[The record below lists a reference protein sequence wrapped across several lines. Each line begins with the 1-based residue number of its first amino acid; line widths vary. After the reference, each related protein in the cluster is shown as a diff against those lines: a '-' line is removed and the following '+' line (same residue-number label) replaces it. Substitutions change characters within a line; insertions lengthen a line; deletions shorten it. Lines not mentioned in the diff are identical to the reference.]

1 MSILKEQMM
10 NEATGKIPS
19 NPLEASCVVQ
29 AYFKNGFKDK
39 LVKHQYYFD
48 KLKDASDFI
57 MKEGNCDVDFTSPS
71 FDVVTKLLTNQ
82 SAKEVTDKYF
92 QVGEGIDMEGYCN
105 DNGIKETPV
114 PFIAQFLSNN
124 CPVSNFISGVYIP
137 SLKKFVFGRKVY

>member
-1 MSILKEQMM
+1 MSILKEHVM
-10 NEATGKIPS
+10 NEASGKIPS
-19 NPLEASCVVQ
+19 NPLGTPCVVQ

-57 MKEGNCDVDFTSPS
+57 MKESNCYADFTSPS
-71 FDVVTKLLTNQ
+71 FDTVTKLLTNQ
-82 SAKEVTDKYF
+82 GAEEVMGKYF
-92 QVGEGIDMEGYCN
+92 QPGEGVDMEKYCS
-105 DNGIKETPV
+105 DNGIKEVPV

-137 SLKKFVFGRKVY
+137 SLKKFVFGKKAY